1 MPPIRNINLSD
12 GITVEFTGG
21 YQFIESAL
29 NIQGR
34 LAGVSGN
41 LTKKESRF
49 NEWLQVQEPYANT
62 RLLADYPLD
71 DIVHT
76 EPGNLPVWQWIDGD
90 NVIEVICWVAVHIF
104 NDSPLSFTIKHQ
116 NRELGPITVEW
127 W

>member
-49 NEWLQVQEPYANT
+49 NEWLQVQEPYAFRHPLT
-62 RLLADYPLD
+62 DYDVDHPVSQTPPVLQ
-71 DIVHT
+71 
-76 EPGNLPVWQWIDGD
+76 VWQIIDGTD
-90 NVIEVICWVAVHIF
+90 LIEISCWVAVHIF

-116 NRELGPITVEW
+116 NRELGPITGEW